1 MAAPIGFG
9 NWQQSIDT
17 FCHLVENTD
26 DFNLFRSLKSNKER
40 VEFIFHRCFLKH
52 VQWLPT
58 YFEACKTWHGKSAE
72 VSKVWRNKGNKYF
85 QLKQY
90 KTAVDAYTQSCLNAP
105 VGSGDNLALAFGNR
119 SAALFHLELYKEC
132 LLDIQRATESGFPV
146 DSFHK
151 LLSRKTSALL
161 RLGQIKQAEQSYQML
176 KEFVNGNQFSL
187 NGSSKEEFLKEVASL
202 AAQFSERKTSIIDH
216 PAPAAARPSVYIG
229 INLIVSQA
237 SKALTLNNMPE
248 KGRHLLANRFIPK
261 GSSIIVER
269 PFAAVLL
276 PDQYENLCHHCF
288 SKLPVTSIGCDQCT
302 YVQFCNEVC
311 KEASWTSYHKTEC
324 RYLDLLHSVGIAH
337 LSLRIVLCAKLPFL
351 KDFLLNNQKYRLSD
365 DVLAK
370 GLNQNGKYDRSYISV
385 YDLMTHEEN
394 TEPLD
399 MLQYTLTAALLLTTL
414 IHSGVFHQVDAS
426 GDAKC
431 VSHSLI
437 DFMLGMKQD
446 STEKLPADISD
457 VGDLLLRHILQLVCN
472 AHAITSLQAVSR
484 PDEVSQTHD
493 TEQMENILLK
503 KARNCKLF
511 KNELEQFSSKSKRKR
526 DYSGQV
532 SLSFIGDTLIVRTV
546 HDVNS
551 GEEIFNCYG
560 PHHCRMRRE
569 ERQEILKS
577 QYHFDC
583 FCTRCSSGDSCK
595 ERFSALKCPSCRGV
609 LLILHLEQM
618 FNLLYS
624 YDHCL
629 KALKCPS
636 CGGVLLKTN
645 TCANCGHTLD
655 GQTCAELKKKLDIT
669 GELFSQGVHMM
680 SRKQFE
686 AISKIVDKT
695 ISDAIKLLEDCLRQR
710 QNILYQDHKDLALV
724 QDALA
729 RCYASTGDFSQ
740 SADHLYSSIS
750 LARQMYGDKS
760 VEYSHELL
768 KLAEVLFNAE
778 RFTECLTIA
787 EQCLALFSSLY
798 PSGHENIQQVMEL
811 KVATQLAL
819 APMMEAHTQK
829 QSSLSRIQSGY
840 TT

>member
-40 VEFIFHRCFLKH
+40 VEFIFHRRFLKH

-151 LLSRKTSALL
+151 LLSRKTNALL
-161 RLGQIKQAEQSYQML
+161 RLGQMEQAEQSYQML

-187 NGSSKEEFLKEVASL
+187 NGSSKEEFLKEVACL
-202 AAQFSERKTSIIDH
+202 AAQFSERKSSIIDH

-237 SKALTLNNMPE
+237 SKALTLNVTPE

-302 YVQFCNEVC
+302 YVRFCNEVC

-337 LSLRIVLCAKLPFL
+337 LSLRIILCAQLPFL

-493 TEQMENILLK
+493 TEQVRI
-503 KARNCKLF
+503 ATAI
-511 KNELEQFSSKSKRKR
+511 
-526 DYSGQV
+526 YPTA
-532 SLSFIGDTLIVRTV
+532 SLMNHSCDPTIISSFIGDTLIVRTV
-546 HDVNS
+546 QDVNS

-583 FCTRCSSGDSCK
+583 FCTRCSSGDSCN
-595 ERFSALKCPSCRGV
+595 ERFSALKCS
-609 LLILHLEQM
+609 
-618 FNLLYS
+618 
-624 YDHCL
+624 
-629 KALKCPS
+629 S

-645 TCANCGHTLD
+645 TCANCGQTLD

-669 GELFSQGVHMM
+669 GALFSQGVHMM

-686 AISKIVDKT
+686 
-695 ISDAIKLLEDCLRQR
+695 DAIKLLEDCLRQR

-750 LARQMYGDKS
+750 FARQMYGDKS

-819 APMMEAHTQK
+819 APMMEAHTQE
-829 QSSLSRIQSGY
+829 Q
-840 TT
+840 